1 MRIEHPAPP
10 FGNFANAVVNLPTT
24 VAASQFE
31 SNSRKMSHDRTAPQ
45 LRPAQR
51 DAAFAPDFFIIGA
64 MKAGTTT
71 LCRYLAQFDEIS
83 VSRTKETDYFI
94 LEKNHALGDAWYR
107 RQFDLSRPLVGEAS
121 PNYAKYDIFPGVPQ
135 RIAGVAPDAK
145 FLFIVRDPVARLVSH
160 YHHSWAHGHMRV
172 GPAELLASKN
182 GRHMVECSRYAA
194 QIDQYLTVFDKTKF
208 LFLDFDE
215 LCEAPQKVGDQ
226 IAGFLEIDRKVL
238 QPELPAN
245 TAGQISHVPGVLKRA
260 ARSKILRRLDRFIPK
275 ATNELVRAAYSHRKP
290 DATPALGPT
299 LLDEVADLLRDD
311 AQRFRE
317 IADKE
322 FRQWRV

>member
-1 MRIEHPAPP
+1 MRIEYPAPV
-10 FGNFANAVVNLPTT
+10 FDTFANAVLNSSTAVATSQLVNN
-24 VAASQFE
+24 AAKTPLNRS
-31 SNSRKMSHDRTAPQ
+31 DPQ
-45 LRPAQR
+45 PRPIQR
-51 DAAFAPDFFIIGA
+51 DGAFAPNFFIIGA

-107 RQFDLSRPLVGEAS
+107 RQFDLSRLLVGEAS

-145 FLFIVRDPVARLVSH
+145 FLFIVRDPVARLASH

-172 GPAELLASKN
+172 APGELLASKN
-182 GRHMVECSRYAA
+182 GLHMVECSRYAA
-194 QIDQYLTVFDKTKF
+194 QIDQYLAVFDRSKF

-215 LCEAPQKVGDQ
+215 LCEAPQHVADQ
-226 IAGFLEIDRKVL
+226 IANFLEIDRKTML
-238 QPELPAN
+238 PEPAAN
-245 TAGQISHVPGVLKRA
+245 TAGQIAHVPGVLKRA

-290 DATPALGPT
+290 DAAPILGT
-299 LLDEVADLLRDD
+299 SLLDEVAELLRVD
-311 AQRFRE
+311 ARRFRE
-317 IADKE
+317 IAGKE
-322 FRQWRV
+322 FKQWRV